1 MSNPMF
7 NTAQYELNKYLSA
20 VKDEEALF
28 NGRNITF
35 SRENPQFETLCVIN
49 PTNDNEYWGYA
60 AFIEGLVRE
69 EDINNHIKLHEFL
82 LQQLRLRLRTK
93 SKEANVVRADAKKLR
108 GIFKE
113 VADENKIGDDDSAS
127 L

>member
-1 MSNPMF
+1 MPNSIF
-7 NTAQYELNKYLSA
+7 NTAQHELTMYLSA
-20 VKDEEALF
+20 VKDEEKMF
-28 NGRNITF
+28 TGRNISF

-49 PTNDNEYWGYA
+49 PVNDNEYWGYA
-60 AFIEGLVRE
+60 AFMEGLGE
-69 EDINNHIKLHEFL
+69 DDINAHIKMHEFL
-82 LQQLRLRLRTK
+82 LRQLRFRLRTK